1 MKDSRWPTQ
10 QELME
15 YVDGALDP
23 QRFLEIDQLVV
34 GSSKLRKEIAMLKM
48 MRQSIAADVI
58 APRRSF
64 TADIMSEID
73 PVIRPSV
80 WYRLANNSSNI
91 FAMTL
96 VLSMI
101 GIVLFAGPGTSH
113 GERSII
119 ANAMDSY
126 SSAVSSVMEALGS
139 RTKEVSQPITK
150 LGQSSS
156 GKLLL
161 IATGIFFLFAVLDET
176 LGKRYFRI
184 RK

>member
-23 QRFLEIDQLVV
+23 QRFLEIDQLAVA
-34 GSSKLRKEIAMLKM
+34 SARLRNEIALLKK
-48 MRQSIAADVI
+48 MRQSVAADVI
-58 APRRSF
+58 SPRAGF
-64 TADIMSEID
+64 TAKVMSEID
-73 PVIRPSV
+73 PVVRTSV

-119 ANAMDSY
+119 TNVMDSY
-126 SSAVSSVMEALGS
+126 SSAVSSVMDALGS

-156 GKLLL
+156 GKLLF